1 MSRPNLT
8 TQEDWIQH
16 TSRRMP
22 VDGET
27 EVLPAF
33 AWGVAKHPYLARQLN
48 WAGFN
53 DETRIVFYKI
63 VRVAGQ

>member
-1 MSRPNLT
+1 MSAPNLL

-33 AWGVAKHPYLARQLN
+33 GFGVAKHPYLARQLN
-48 WAGFN
+48 WIGHN
-53 DETRIVFYKI
+53 DETRIVSYKI
-63 VRVAGQ
+63 VRAAAQ